1 MRISEEERLWS
12 LWRVEWRVEWKVEW
26 RVEWKVGGPEY
37 VQYYNIPHHCLRGL
51 MEYYPKDPICA
62 RDPKT

>member
-12 LWRVEWRVEWKVEW
+12 LWRVEWRVEWKL
-26 RVEWKVGGPEY
+26 GGPEY
-37 VQYYNIPHHCLRGL
+37 VQYYNIPHHCLLGL
-51 MEYYPKDPICA
+51 MEYSPKDPICA